1 MASLL
6 KGIPVKL
13 INKVP
18 VETPTQETQTEP
30 AAEPVVVR
38 DAFNRIVSVEPPAI
52 ERDDFNRPVT
62 QDVETT
68 VDNVLVAP
76 LSQTGDEIIDELS
89 LNGKKVK
96 YQMAIPKGDTHSW
109 EDAEV
114 EFFGV
119 RWKTIGFSTIGIED
133 MIPLDWNRKVLV
145 ERVE

>member
-13 INKVP
+13 ITRTVTGK
-18 VETPTQETQTEP
+18 
-30 AAEPVVVR
+30 
-38 DAFNRIVSVEPPAI
+38 DAFNRDIV
-52 ERDDFNRPVT
+52 T
-62 QDVETT
+62 ETTAT

-76 LSQTGDEIIDELS
+76 LSQTGDEIISELS

-96 YQMAIPKGDTHSW
+96 YQMAIPKGDTHTW

-119 RWKTIGFSTIGIED
+119 RWRTIGFSTIGIEEN
-133 MIPLDWNRKVLV
+133 IPLDWNRKVLV
-145 ERVE
+145 ERVG